1 MEQIEL
7 LGMEFYSYIGHY
19 NEEKQIGN
27 YFTVDLVIN
36 TDCKK
41 AGISDNLNDALDY
54 QEIYKIVK
62 IEMRVKCNLL
72 ENVCKRI
79 LDKIYE
85 YNSKIENIEI
95 KVAKL
100 NPTLGGKINNVAV
113 RMKKNRKKSE
123 LHLE

>member
-27 YFTVDLVIN
+27 YFTVDLIIN

-54 QEIYKIVK
+54 QEIYKIAK
-62 IEMRVKCNLL
+62 KEMRVKCNLL

-85 YNSKIENIEI
+85 YDSKIENIEI
-95 KVAKL
+95 KVAKF

-113 RMKKNRKKSE
+113 RMKKKIRI
-123 LHLE
+123 HL

>member
-27 YFTVDLVIN
+27 YFTIDLIIN
-36 TDCKK
+36 FGSQK

-54 QEIYKIVK
+54 QAIYKIVK
-62 IEMRVKCNLL
+62 KEMSLKCNLL

-79 LDKIYE
+79 LDKIKKYDT
-85 YNSKIENIEI
+85 KIENIDI
-95 KVAKL
+95 RVAKL
-100 NPTLGGKINNVAV
+100 NPTLGGKIDKVAV
-113 RMKKNRKKSE
+113 RMKKN
-123 LHLE
+123 